1 MTEGGIDEIR
11 YLLTVLSSLRSI
23 MVDPVVD
30 VSPIE
35 KPYGGSI
42 HQIDRRVLQR
52 ILHSMGFRL
61 FEGSKVCWDRFHFT
75 TKSGPNGPALIS
87 SVREFGLAYF
97 TFGRELSTL
106 GGEAFTQRCEELKGK
121 IVVDST
127 ITLGKLSYFADK
139 EGKTRVIAMCDYW
152 TQTVLR
158 PIHQFLMK
166 MLNRLPTD
174 CTFDHGKALT
184 YLLNLPGPFYSL
196 DLSNAT
202 DRMPF

>member
-1 MTEGGIDEIR
+1 MTGPEVDRVR

-30 VSPIE
+30 ISPIT

-42 HQIDRRVLQR
+42 HFISESVRNR
-52 ILHSMGFRL
+52 ILFSMGCRQ

-87 SVREFGLAYF
+87 SVREFGLAYN
-97 TFGRELSTL
+97 TFGPELKTL
-106 GGEAFTQRCEELKGK
+106 GGEAFTTWCEKLSKL
-121 IVVDST
+121 IQTDPTV
-127 ITLGKLSYFADK
+127 ILGKLSYFADK
-139 EGKTRVIAMCDYW
+139 EGKTRLIAMCDYW
-152 TQTVLR
+152 SQTVLR
-158 PIHQFLMK
+158 PVHQFLMK
-166 MLNRLPTD
+166 KLAHLKTD
-174 CTFDHGKALT
+174 CTFDHSKALKRMSS
-184 YLLNLPGPFYSL
+184 LPGPFYSL